1 MNKEEREFS
10 KEIVNESIKDALLKG
25 QLELKQ
31 EIKDLETANESWKKE
46 QEKNVKE
53 IKMLTGHIA
62 YLHEKYVKEKAVL
75 KNELEIVDNAADYW
89 KSNFETMFNNIID
102 AINLDGETYSDGD
115 VVDIIA
121 DELKKYQGE
130 SDELKTIE

>member
-75 KNELEIVDNAADYW
+75 KNELEIVDDAADYW
-89 KSNFETMFNNIID
+89 KGNFETMFNNIID

-130 SDELKTIE
+130 SDELKTIK

>member
-10 KEIVNESIKDALLKG
+10 KEIINESIKDALVKG

-130 SDELKTIE
+130 SDELKTIK

>member
-1 MNKEEREFS
+1 
-10 KEIVNESIKDALLKG
+10 
-25 QLELKQ
+25 
-31 EIKDLETANESWKKE
+31 
-46 QEKNVKE
+46 
-53 IKMLTGHIA
+53 MLTGHIA

-121 DELKKYQGE
+121 DELKKYEGE
-130 SDELKTIE
+130 SDELKTIK

>member
-10 KEIVNESIKDALLKG
+10 KEIINESIKDALLKG

-75 KNELEIVDNAADYW
+75 KNELEVVDDAADYW

>member
-10 KEIVNESIKDALLKG
+10 RQVVNETITHGLIKG
-25 QLELKQ
+25 QQELKQ

-75 KNELEIVDNAADYW
+75 KNELEIVDDAADYW

-130 SDELKTIE
+130 SDELNKIK